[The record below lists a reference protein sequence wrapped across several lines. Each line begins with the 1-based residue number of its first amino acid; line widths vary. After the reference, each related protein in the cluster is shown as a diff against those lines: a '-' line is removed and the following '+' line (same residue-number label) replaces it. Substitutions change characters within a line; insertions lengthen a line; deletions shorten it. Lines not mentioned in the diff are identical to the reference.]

1 MEAYDLFMLGVLA
14 LCMLLGAWK
23 GMAWQV
29 ATLASLVVSALV
41 ASRCSGPLAPLFSVQ
56 APWNRCLAM
65 LVLYLVTS
73 LVIWLLFRLVAKFID
88 RVRLNEFD
96 RQVGA
101 MFGLAKGVLWCLVI
115 TFFTVTLSE
124 NARQRVLRSH
134 SGYYAARLIHSA
146 KPALPPKVRD
156 VLGKYIEQLDEK
168 LDPATPPEGDSP
180 AEFPGEVDPT
190 LGTATL
196 QSDRP
201 VQPAHHVAPP
211 NLLEIDFHGSPPA
224 NSATSSSGNAGA
236 SGNVQSPLPEV
247 DIRFRTGSEP
257 GEI

>member
-14 LCMLLGAWK
+14 LCTLLGAWK

-101 MFGLAKGVLWCLVI
+101 LFGLAKGVLWCLVI

-124 NARQRVLRSH
+124 NARQRVLRSR

-156 VLGKYIEQLDEK
+156 VLGEYIERLDEK
-168 LDPATPPEGDSP
+168 LDPATPPDGDSP

-190 LGTATL
+190 SGTATL
-196 QSDRP
+196 QPD
-201 VQPAHHVAPP
+201 QPAQSARHGEPP
-211 NLLEIDFHGSPPA
+211 SLLQIELHRSPPA
-224 NSATSSSGNAGA
+224 DSAAGESGDVRSA
-236 SGNVQSPLPEV
+236 LPGIN
-247 DIRFRTGSEP
+247 IRLGTRAEP